1 MFTLDKFS
9 MVQVN
14 LEIGGSSTGW
24 FSTVAAGSAG
34 TTERTTES

>member
-1 MFTLDKFS
+1 

-14 LEIGGSSTGW
+14 LEIGVSSVGW

-34 TTERTTES
+34 TTGVTIQSQHE